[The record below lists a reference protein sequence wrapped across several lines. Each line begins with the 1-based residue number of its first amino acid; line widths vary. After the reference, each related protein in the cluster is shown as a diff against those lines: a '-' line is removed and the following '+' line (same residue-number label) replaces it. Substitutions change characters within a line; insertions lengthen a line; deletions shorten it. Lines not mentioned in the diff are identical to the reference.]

1 MFKRKSQTG
10 LTSSILRIRVYK
22 RAVVCLKT
30 QIVFYIEVYSL
41 AIIFKISGLHI
52 FNQVLI
58 YKSELEI
65 ISFSN
70 VCGLEV
76 KKRHN
81 IYNITNHLCLLTI
94 VLLNA

>member
-1 MFKRKSQTG
+1 
-10 LTSSILRIRVYK
+10 LV
-22 RAVVCLKT
+22 
-30 QIVFYIEVYSL
+30 
-41 AIIFKISGLHI
+41 IIFKIRGLHI